1 MFDFTEVDVSDDIAQ
16 DDDLEKQSEIDSTP
30 SISVDINEN
39 LYGKFIIEPLPPG
52 FGVTLANPLRRV
64 LFSSVPGTA
73 VTWVKIDGVL
83 HEYTAIPNVKEEV
96 TEFLLNVKG
105 IRIKSAVDRPGKLR
119 LSAAGQGSI
128 CAGDIMASSDFEVVN
143 PEHHLATLDSDD
155 SSLEIEFN
163 VERGTGFSES
173 VINNGAPVGVLPV
186 DALFSPIKK
195 VSYDIE
201 QIRVGQKTNFE
212 KLVVEIWTDG
222 TITPIDAIKY
232 AGNVLLEHFF
242 LFAKARVNEDGSA
255 YSPSTELQ
263 ISPDQYDIAVETLD
277 LSSRTLNCL
286 KRANLHRV
294 GEVLELK
301 KEDLLK
307 IRNFG
312 EKSLNEIYDKLS
324 ELGLSPSDQGSA
336 EKPDDS
342 DDDSD

>member
-1 MFDFTEVDVSDDIAQ
+1 MFDFTEVDVSTDLTQ
-16 DDDLEKQSEIDSTP
+16 DDDSIKQTEIDSTP
-30 SISVDINEN
+30 SISVETSEE
-39 LYGKFIIEPLPPG
+39 LYGKFIVEPLPPG

-83 HEYTAIPNVKEEV
+83 HEYTSIPNVKEEV

-105 IRIKSAVDRPGKLR
+105 IRIKSEVDRPGKLR
-119 LSAAGQGSI
+119 LNAAGQGSI

-155 SSLEIEFN
+155 ATIEIEFN
-163 VERGTGFSES
+163 VERGTGFTES

-186 DALFSPIKK
+186 DSLFSPIKK

-201 QIRVGQKTNFE
+201 QIRVGQKTNYE
-212 KLVVEIWTDG
+212 KLIIELWTDG
-222 TITPIDAIKY
+222 TIAPIEAIKY
-232 AGNVLLEHFF
+232 AGNVLLDHFF

-301 KEDLLK
+301 REDLLK

-312 EKSLNEIYDKLS
+312 EKSLNEIYDKLA
-324 ELGLSPSDQGSA
+324 ELGLTPPVQSTI
-336 EKPDDS
+336 DDS
-342 DDDSD
+342 DSSD

>member
-1 MFDFTEVDVSDDIAQ
+1 MFDFTEVDVSTDLTQ
-16 DDDLEKQSEIDSTP
+16 DDDSIKQTEIDSTP
-30 SISVDINEN
+30 SISVETSEE
-39 LYGKFIIEPLPPG
+39 LYGKFIVEPLPPG

-64 LFSSVPGTA
+64 LFSSVPGIA

-83 HEYTAIPNVKEEV
+83 HEYTSIPNVKEEV

-105 IRIKSAVDRPGKLR
+105 IRIKSEVDRPGKLR
-119 LSAAGQGSI
+119 LNAAGQGSI

-155 SSLEIEFN
+155 ATIEIEFN
-163 VERGTGFSES
+163 VERGTGFNES

-186 DALFSPIKK
+186 DSLFSPVKK

-201 QIRVGQKTNFE
+201 QIRVGQKTNYE
-212 KLVVEIWTDG
+212 KLIIELWTDG
-222 TITPIDAIKY
+222 TIAPIEAIKY
-232 AGNVLLEHFF
+232 AGNVLLDHFF

-301 KEDLLK
+301 REDLLK

-312 EKSLNEIYDKLS
+312 EKSLNEIYDKLA
-324 ELGLSPSDQGSA
+324 ELGLTPPVQSTI
-336 EKPDDS
+336 DDS
-342 DDDSD
+342 DSSD

>member
-1 MFDFTEVDVSDDIAQ
+1 MFDFTEVDVSTDLTQ
-16 DDDLEKQSEIDSTP
+16 DDDSIKQTEIDSTP
-30 SISVDINEN
+30 SISVETSDE
-39 LYGKFIIEPLPPG
+39 LYGKFIVEPLPPG

-83 HEYTAIPNVKEEV
+83 HEYTSIPNVKEEV

-105 IRIKSAVDRPGKLR
+105 IRIKSEVDRPGKLR
-119 LSAAGQGSI
+119 LNAAGQGSI

-155 SSLEIEFN
+155 ATIEIEFN
-163 VERGTGFSES
+163 VERGTGFTES

-186 DALFSPIKK
+186 DSLFSPVKK

-201 QIRVGQKTNFE
+201 QIRVGQKTNYE
-212 KLVVEIWTDG
+212 KLIIELWTDG
-222 TITPIDAIKY
+222 TIAPIEAIKY
-232 AGNVLLEHFF
+232 AGNVLLDHFF

-301 KEDLLK
+301 REDLLK

-312 EKSLNEIYDKLS
+312 EKSLNEIYDKLA
-324 ELGLSPSDQGSA
+324 ELGLTPPVQSTI
-336 EKPDDS
+336 DDS
-342 DDDSD
+342 DSSD

>member
-1 MFDFTEVDVSDDIAQ
+1 MFDFTEVDVSDDLTI
-16 DDDLEKQSEIDSTP
+16 DDDSIKQAEIDSTP
-30 SISVDINEN
+30 SISVETNDE

-52 FGVTLANPLRRV
+52 FGVTLANPLRRA

-73 VTWVKIDGVL
+73 VTWVKIDGIL
-83 HEYTAIPNVKEEV
+83 HEYTSIPNIKEEV

-105 IRIKSAVDRPGKLR
+105 IRIRSAVDRPGKLR
-119 LSAAGQGSI
+119 LAAAGQGSI

-143 PEHHLATLDSDD
+143 PEHHLATLDSED
-155 SSLEIEFN
+155 SNIEIEFN
-163 VERGTGFSES
+163 VERGSGFTES

-186 DALFSPIKK
+186 DALFSPVRK

-201 QIRVGQKTNFE
+201 QIRVGRKTNYE
-212 KLVVEIWTDG
+212 KLVVELWTDG
-222 TITPIDAIKY
+222 TIAPIDAIKY

-286 KRANLHRV
+286 KRASLHRV

-312 EKSLNEIYDKLS
+312 EKSLNEIYGKLS
-324 ELGLSPSDQGSA
+324 DLGLTPPDQTIPEIP
-336 EKPDDS
+336 EKDVEDEA
-342 DDDSD
+342 